1 MSFVFYLYSL
11 LLRILPFAL
20 AYFLIKIFYNPVG
33 VFQWIVFIIL
43 YVISVPILLY
53 LINLLSGVIIMA
65 LGLKRYVAKFGA
77 VGGTARTIG
86 NRFIHYKNLFK
97 DDPDETNETIFQK
110 IVLERRNMPG
120 GKNLEPLIYKTY
132 TGLASLVVA
141 ILEIEAGFSKNSYE
155 NQSEFLEVIEE
166 ELTLLGIDPL
176 EI

>member
-1 MSFVFYLYSL
+1 MSFVFYLYSM

-33 VFQWIVFIIL
+33 FFQWIIFIIL
-43 YVISVPILLY
+43 YVILVPILLY
-53 LINLLSGVIIMA
+53 LVNLVSGVIIMA
-65 LGLKRYVAKFGA
+65 LGLKRYFVKFGA

-86 NRFIHYKNLFK
+86 NKFIHYKNLFK
-97 DDPDETNETIFQK
+97 GNPNETNETIFQK

-120 GKNLEPLIYKTY
+120 GKNLEPLLYKTY

-141 ILEIEAGFSKNSYE
+141 ILEIEAGYSENSYE
-155 NQSEFLEVIEE
+155 NQSEFLEIIEE
-166 ELTLLGIDPL
+166 ELTLLGVDPL